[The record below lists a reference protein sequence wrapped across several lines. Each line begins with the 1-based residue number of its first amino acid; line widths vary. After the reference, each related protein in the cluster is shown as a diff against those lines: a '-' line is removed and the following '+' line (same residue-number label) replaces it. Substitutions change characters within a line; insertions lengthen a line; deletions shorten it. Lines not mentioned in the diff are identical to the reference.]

1 MITLPLSRF
10 GCLLLVT
17 SMAGCEGD
25 SGPSETAV
33 IDPNSLVDHAAWRAL
48 AADADPFPDR
58 PAEVSCAASA
68 YGIDAG
74 AFGVYTGD
82 CNYITASQNILL
94 PLVPGDVVE
103 VEAGYGTLL
112 SENPAE
118 GHLAISLPGLPL
130 LDVTAAIP
138 GPPQYFV
145 KEIPVTVSLPAGA
158 PILFHVHNHGPN
170 SWRVLRV
177 ERKRPAPT
185 TP

>member
-1 MITLPLSRF
+1 M
-10 GCLLLVT
+10 
-17 SMAGCEGD
+17 SMAGCETEAD
-25 SGPSETAV
+25 STAETAV
-33 IDPNSLVDHAAWRAL
+33 SPNSLVDHAAWRPL
-48 AADADPFPDR
+48 DAAADPFPDR
-58 PAEVSCAASA
+58 PAEVNCPATA

-94 PLVPGDVVE
+94 PLEPGDIVE

-112 SENPAE
+112 SEKPAE
-118 GHLAISLPGLPL
+118 GHLDISLPGLPL
-130 LDVTAAIP
+130 LDITVKIP
-138 GPPQYFV
+138 SPPQYYV
-145 KEIPVTVSLPAGA
+145 KEIPVTASLPAGA